1 MKRDDVILVRGGGD
15 LATGTIHRLWSA
27 GLKVLVLEAEHP
39 AAIRRQVSVSE
50 AVYEGGAVVEGM
62 RAALVKTLDE
72 AVVVWQR
79 GDVPVMVD
87 PKGELIPQVR
97 PAALVDAILAKKNLG
112 TTRDMAPLTIALGPG
127 FTAGVDVD
135 FVVETK
141 RGHSF
146 DVECLTEIY
155 KKRLAYVGMLG
166 SRSRSALVRR
176 QLIEAG
182 TAPEKAESL
191 HAPIGLAIKAQ
202 TAQEIALSI
211 LAEIVEVKN
220 GRQQTEGFPPEL
232 LNALD
237 ACTGQG
243 KAPVLVT
250 IVSRHGSTPR
260 EVGAK
265 MLVLPDGR
273 SVGSVGGGIMEYR
286 VQQLASKM
294 QAGEAAPCQ
303 LAEYSASAKE
313 DDAALAACGGSMNVF
328 LQLLK
333 EEENNEA

>member
-72 AVVVWQR
+72 AVVVWHR

-135 FVVETK
+135 LVVETK
-141 RGHSF
+141 RGHRLGRIVREGAAMLS
-146 DVECLTEIY
+146 VSSTQKRPVSSGMCVPSEILCRRV
-155 KKRLAYVGMLG
+155 K
-166 SRSRSALVRR
+166 RSRKSKRRTASALR
-176 QLIEAG
+176 
-182 TAPEKAESL
+182 
-191 HAPIGLAIKAQ
+191 
-202 TAQEIALSI
+202 
-211 LAEIVEVKN
+211 
-220 GRQQTEGFPPEL
+220 
-232 LNALD
+232 
-237 ACTGQG
+237 
-243 KAPVLVT
+243 
-250 IVSRHGSTPR
+250 
-260 EVGAK
+260 
-265 MLVLPDGR
+265 
-273 SVGSVGGGIMEYR
+273 
-286 VQQLASKM
+286 
-294 QAGEAAPCQ
+294 
-303 LAEYSASAKE
+303 
-313 DDAALAACGGSMNVF
+313 
-328 LQLLK
+328 
-333 EEENNEA
+333 

>member
-135 FVVETK
+135 LVVETK
-141 RGHSF
+141 RGH
-146 DVECLTEIY
+146 
-155 KKRLAYVGMLG
+155 RLARINRECADSPNTGVPRVICGYCDERVIH
-166 SRSRSALVRR
+166 A
-176 QLIEAG
+176 
-182 TAPEKAESL
+182 EKS
-191 HAPIGLAIKAQ
+191 
-202 TAQEIALSI
+202 SI
-211 LAEIVEVKN
+211 L
-220 GRQQTEGFPPEL
+220 Q
-232 LNALD
+232 
-237 ACTGQG
+237 C
-243 KAPVLVT
+243 
-250 IVSRHGSTPR
+250 
-260 EVGAK
+260 
-265 MLVLPDGR
+265 
-273 SVGSVGGGIMEYR
+273 
-286 VQQLASKM
+286 
-294 QAGEAAPCQ
+294 
-303 LAEYSASAKE
+303 
-313 DDAALAACGGSMNVF
+313 
-328 LQLLK
+328 
-333 EEENNEA
+333 